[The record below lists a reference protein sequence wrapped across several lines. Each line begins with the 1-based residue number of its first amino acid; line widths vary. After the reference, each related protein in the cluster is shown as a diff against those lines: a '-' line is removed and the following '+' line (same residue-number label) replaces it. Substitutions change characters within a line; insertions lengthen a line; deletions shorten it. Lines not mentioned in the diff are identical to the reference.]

1 MGILK
6 GLKSINDHNQ
16 RIEDRKKEI
25 ESRVSAKWFKLEDG
39 QSVKVRFLQELDEDA
54 KNYSP
59 KNGIGFIAVEH
70 TVPKDYKRKAVCTAD
85 DGSCFACEKAK
96 NAPTKEDRSEWR
108 QKTKLYINV
117 LVDDGMNEPYVAV
130 LSQGTG
136 PKSITPTLIDFAI
149 ESGSVTNRIFKIKRT
164 GAGFNDTSY
173 SIIPFDPSEL
183 PSVESYEI
191 FDLEKIVR
199 YIPVMEQAAFYT
211 GASAEVLE
219 VEAPAPADIW

>member
-6 GLKSINDHNQ
+6 GLKSINDHNKK
-16 RIEDRKKEI
+16 IEDRKREI
-25 ESRVSAKWFKLEDG
+25 ESRVSVKWFKLEDG

-54 KNYSP
+54 KNYSA

-70 TVPKDYKRKAVCTAD
+70 TVPSDYRRKAVCTAD
-85 DGSCFACEKAK
+85 ESSCFACDKSRTAEAK
-96 NAPTKEDRSEWR
+96 EERSAWR
-108 QKTKLYINV
+108 QKTKLYVNV

-149 ESGSVTNRIFKIKRT
+149 ESDSITNRIFKVKRT

-191 FDLEKIVR
+191 FDLDKIVR
-199 YIPVMEQAAFYT
+199 RVPLEEQAAFYT
-211 GASAEVLE
+211 GASAEPVE